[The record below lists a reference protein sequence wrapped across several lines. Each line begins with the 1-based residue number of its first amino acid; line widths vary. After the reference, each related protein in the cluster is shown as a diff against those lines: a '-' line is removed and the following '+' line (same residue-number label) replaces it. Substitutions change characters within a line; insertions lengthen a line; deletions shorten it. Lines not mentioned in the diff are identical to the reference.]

1 MDPNQLKQQI
11 ANLSIWKKGQQRAP
25 HKPLLLLY
33 ALGRVQK
40 DRARDF
46 AYDEVR
52 DRLTYLLREYGP
64 PRKSYHPE
72 EPFVRLRNDGGIW
85 ELNFPIGNREIKD
98 KYLLHEGFVGRF
110 NTKVQEL
117 LDNNPT
123 LIIELAF
130 LILNEHFP
138 ETMHEDIL
146 NDVGLNPNLR
156 LIKSRSRDPK
166 FREHI
171 LRAYE
176 YKCAVCD
183 FQVRLGHILVGLEAA
198 HIQWHQ
204 AGGPDEENNG
214 LALCSMHHKLFDRG
228 VFTIDHDTRRFLV
241 SDQANGN
248 SGFSEWLM
256 KYHGQSIRMP
266 TSPDYKP
273 KATYLQWHFKEVF
286 RGSKRYLY

>member
-1 MDPNQLKQQI
+1 MLKQQI
-11 ANLSIWKKGQQRAP
+11 SSLSIWKKGDQRAP

-40 DRARDF
+40 DRAKEF
-46 AYDEVR
+46 GYDEVR
-52 DRLTYLLREYGP
+52 NRLSYLLREYGP

-85 ELNFPIGNREIKD
+85 ELNFPIQNSEIKD
-98 KYLLHEGFVGRF
+98 KYLLQEGFVGRF
-110 NTKVQEL
+110 NPKVQAL
-117 LDNNPT
+117 LENNPA
-123 LIIELAF
+123 LIIELSF

-156 LIKSRSRDPK
+156 LIKSRARDPK

-171 LRAYE
+171 LKAYE

-183 FQVRLGHILVGLEAA
+183 FQVRLGDILVGIEAA

-248 SGFSEWLM
+248 GGFNEWLM
-256 KYHGQSIRMP
+256 KYHGQSIHMP
-266 TSPDYKP
+266 ISPDYQP
-273 KATYLQWHFKEVF
+273 KGTYLQWHFKEVF
-286 RGSKRYLY
+286 RGSKRYSY

>member
-1 MDPNQLKQQI
+1 MNADQLKRQI
-11 ANLSIWKKGQQRAP
+11 MNLSIWKKGQQRAP

-33 ALGRVQK
+33 ALGRVQTDK
-40 DRARDF
+40 VSEF
-46 AYDEVR
+46 SYNEVR
-52 DRLTYLLREYGP
+52 ERLAYLLREYGP
-64 PRKSYHPE
+64 PRKTYHPE

-85 ELNFPIGNREIKD
+85 ELNLPIDNREIKD
-98 KYLLHEGFVGRF
+98 RYLLQEGFAGRF
-110 NTKVQEL
+110 RADVQAL
-117 LDNNPT
+117 LEQNPA
-123 LIIELAF
+123 LITELAL

-146 NDVGLNPNLR
+146 NDVGLNPNVR
-156 LIKSRSRDPK
+156 LVKSRARDPK

-183 FQVRLGHILVGLEAA
+183 FQVRLGHILVGVEAA

-204 AGGPDEENNG
+204 AGGPDDENNG

-248 SGFSEWLM
+248 GGFEEWLM
-256 KYHGQSIRMP
+256 KYHGRSIRMP
-266 TSPDYKP
+266 IAPDYQP
-273 KATYLQWHFKEVF
+273 KDRYLQWHFKEVF
-286 RGSKRYLY
+286 RGNKRYSY